1 MNKILE
7 LLEKNST
14 LTVADISVMLDKSEE
29 EVAAAIEQFK
39 KEGIILGNKLLVNWQ
54 KTTREYVTAFIELKV
69 TPQFGKGF
77 DQIAERFYQYEQV
90 KTVYLMSGAYDI
102 ALIIEGRTFNEVALF
117 VAEQLSPMD
126 TVISTATHFV
136 LKKYKQDGVLFEQP
150 QKDERLVMMV

>member
-14 LTVADISVMLDKSEE
+14 LTVADIAVMLDKSEE
-29 EVAAAIEQFK
+29 EISAAIEQFK
-39 KEGIILGNKLLVNWQ
+39 KDGIILGSKMLINWQ

-102 ALIIEGRTFNEVALF
+102 ALIIEGKTLNEVALF

-126 TVISTATHFV
+126 TVISSAPHFV
-136 LKKYKQDGVLFEQP
+136 LKTYKQDGVLF
-150 QKDERLVMMV
+150 

>member
-1 MNKILE
+1 MHRILE

-14 LTVADISVMLDKSEE
+14 LTVSDIAVMLDKSEE
-29 EVAAAIEQFK
+29 EIAAAIEQFK
-39 KEGIILGNKLLVNWQ
+39 KDGVIIGSKILVDWQ
-54 KTTREYVTAFIELKV
+54 KTTREYVSALIEVKV

-90 KTVYLMSGAYDI
+90 KTVYLMSGAYD
-102 ALIIEGRTFNEVALF
+102 LLLLIEGRTLNEVALF

-136 LKKYKQDGVLFEQP
+136 LKKYKQDGVMFEKP
-150 QKDERLVMMV
+150 QEDERLVVMV

>member
-14 LTVADISVMLDKSEE
+14 LTVHDIAVMLDKDDS

-39 KEGIILGNKLLVNWQ
+39 KDGIILGSKLLINWE
-54 KTTREYVTAFIELKV
+54 KTSRELVTALIELKV

-90 KTVYLMSGAYDI
+90 KTVYLMSGGYDI
-102 ALIIEGRTFNEVALF
+102 ALMIEGRTLNEVAMF

-126 TVISTATHFV
+126 TVVSTATHFV
-136 LKKYKQDGVLFEQP
+136 LKKYKQDGVLFEKP
-150 QKDERLVMMV
+150 QQDERLVMMV

>member
-102 ALIIEGRTFNEVALF
+102 ALIIEGRTLNEVALF

>member
-14 LTVADISVMLDKSEE
+14 LTVADIAVMLDKSEE
-29 EVAAAIEQFK
+29 EISAAIEQFK
-39 KEGIILGNKLLVNWQ
+39 KDGIILGSKMLVNWQ

-102 ALIIEGRTFNEVALF
+102 ALIIEGKTLNEVALF

-136 LKKYKQDGVLFEQP
+136 LKKYKDDGMIFYN
-150 QKDERLVMMV
+150 DEEDSRQVITL

>member
-14 LTVADISVMLDKSEE
+14 LTVHDIAVMLDKDDS

-39 KEGIILGNKLLVNWQ
+39 KDGIILGSKLLINWE
-54 KTTREYVTAFIELKV
+54 KTSRELVTALIELKV

-77 DQIAERFYQYEQV
+77 DQIAERFYQYDQV
-90 KTVYLMSGAYDI
+90 KTVYLMSGGYDI
-102 ALIIEGRTFNEVALF
+102 ALMIEGRTLNEVAMF

-136 LKKYKQDGVLFEQP
+136 LKKYKQDGVLFEKP
-150 QKDERLVMMV
+150 QQDERLVMMV

>member
-102 ALIIEGRTFNEVALF
+102 ALIIEGRTLNEVALF

-126 TVISTATHFV
+126 TVVSTATHFV

>member
-14 LTVADISVMLDKSEE
+14 LTVHDIAVMLDKDES
-29 EVAAAIEQFK
+29 EVATAIEQFK
-39 KEGIILGNKLLVNWQ
+39 KDGIILGSKLLINWE
-54 KTTREYVTAFIELKV
+54 KTSRELVTALIELKV

-90 KTVYLMSGAYDI
+90 KTVYLMSGGYDI
-102 ALIIEGRTFNEVALF
+102 ALMIEGRTLNEVAMF

-126 TVISTATHFV
+126 TVVSTATHFV
-136 LKKYKQDGVLFEQP
+136 LKKYKQDGVLFEKP
-150 QKDERLVMMV
+150 QQDERLVMMV

>member
-1 MNKILE
+1 MNRILE

-14 LTVADISVMLDKSEE
+14 LTVADIAVMLDKSEE
-29 EVAAAIEQFK
+29 EISAAIEQFK
-39 KEGIILGNKLLVNWQ
+39 KEGIILGNKMLINWQ

-77 DQIAERFYQYEQV
+77 DKIAERFYQYEQV
-90 KTVYLMSGAYDI
+90 KSVYLMSGAYDI
-102 ALIIEGRTFNEVALF
+102 ALIIEGKTLNEVALF

-150 QKDERLVMMV
+150 QEDERLVMMV

>member
-14 LTVADISVMLDKSEE
+14 LTVHDIAVMLDKDESEI
-29 EVAAAIEQFK
+29 AAAIEQFK
-39 KEGIILGNKLLVNWQ
+39 KDGIILGSKLLINWE
-54 KTTREYVTAFIELKV
+54 KTSRELVTALIELKV

-90 KTVYLMSGAYDI
+90 KTVYLMSGGYDI
-102 ALIIEGRTFNEVALF
+102 ALMIEGRTLNEVAMF

-126 TVISTATHFV
+126 TVVSTATHFV
-136 LKKYKQDGVLFEQP
+136 LKKYKQDGVLFEKP
-150 QKDERLVMMV
+150 QQDERLVMMV

>member
-14 LTVADISVMLDKSEE
+14 LTVHDIAVMLDKDNS

-39 KEGIILGNKLLVNWQ
+39 KDGIILGSKLLINWE
-54 KTTREYVTAFIELKV
+54 KTSRELVTAFIELKV

-90 KTVYLMSGAYDI
+90 KTVYLMSGGYDI
-102 ALIIEGRTFNEVALF
+102 ALLIEGRTLNEVAMF

-136 LKKYKQDGVLFEQP
+136 LKKYKQDGVLFEKP

>member
-14 LTVADISVMLDKSEE
+14 LTVHDIAVMLDKDDS

-39 KEGIILGNKLLVNWQ
+39 KDGIILGSKLLINWE
-54 KTTREYVTAFIELKV
+54 KTSRELVTALIELKV

-90 KTVYLMSGAYDI
+90 KTAYLMSGGYDI
-102 ALIIEGRTFNEVALF
+102 ALMIEGRTLNEVAMF

-126 TVISTATHFV
+126 TVVSTATHFV
-136 LKKYKQDGVLFEQP
+136 LKKYKQDGVLFEKP
-150 QKDERLVMMV
+150 QQDERLVMMV